1 MERTPAQRLAIVC
14 CLAVAL
20 TLLLAW
26 QMQASPALAHALASQ
41 VSPVVLRWI
50 PFVVIGR

>member
-1 MERTPAQRLAIVC
+1 MEWMPAQRLAIVC

-26 QMQASPALAHALASQ
+26 QMQASPALARALT
-41 VSPVVLRWI
+41 SPESSVDQLNA
-50 PFVVIGR
+50 G